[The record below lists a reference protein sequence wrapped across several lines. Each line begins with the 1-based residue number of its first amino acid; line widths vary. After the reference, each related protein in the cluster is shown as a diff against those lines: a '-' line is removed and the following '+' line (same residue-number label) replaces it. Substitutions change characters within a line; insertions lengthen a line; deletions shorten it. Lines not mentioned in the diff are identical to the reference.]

1 MMNDR
6 AEQAAVRAAD
16 QIARLDDLL
25 SRWHHKCK
33 MYQIARQQS
42 STPGFREAVSSRS
55 WDSTSDIADDA
66 YLRLAMKAID
76 FALLGDRN
84 SQGAIPD
91 PHNAALKLL
100 ARNLSTGRSVWL
112 SPRLPQDA
120 VERAT
125 VVAEARNILTRRLQA
140 CGVM

>member
-1 MMNDR
+1 MHDR
-6 AEQAAVRAAD
+6 AEQAALCEATLSD
-16 QIARLDDLL
+16 WL
-25 SRWHHKCK
+25 SRWHNWGRAYK
-33 MYQIARQQS
+33 ANQQAAS
-42 STPGFREAVSSRS
+42 DPIFRHAKSGRG
-55 WDSTSDIADDA
+55 WDSTDDIIEDE
-66 YLRLAMKAID
+66 LMGSTMETID
-76 FALLGDRN
+76 FQVSEMQEPYRA
-84 SQGAIPD
+84 AIYV
-91 PHNAALKLL
+91 L